1 MEEKKD
7 KTQIFKESYEKLQ
20 KKYGLP
26 GFDEINKDFE
36 IEKLKSG
43 SFMLK
48 DIRRN
53 MIEKV
58 ASVIKLFEMMMNPT
72 SAPMFMFAVLKN
84 MKNDIKKEIERLYKE
99 LTSITISM
107 VKLDISFDEKAEAE
121 AIKTIFKK
129 WMACKGQIF
138 SICSSMEDAWKES
151 SKKSDKSYL
160 G

>member
-7 KTQIFKESYEKLQ
+7 KMQLLKENYEKLQ

-26 GFDEINKDFE
+26 GFEEINKDFE

-53 MIEKV
+53 MVEKI
-58 ASVIKLFEMMMNPT
+58 ASVIKLFEMLMNPT

-84 MKNDIKKEIERLYKE
+84 MKNDTKKHIENLYKE
-99 LTSITISM
+99 LTSVTISM
-107 VKLDISFDEKAEAE
+107 VKLDISFDEKSEAE
-121 AIKTIFKK
+121 AVKSIFKK
-129 WMACKGQIF
+129 WMSCKGQIV
-138 SICSSMEDAWKES
+138 SICNSMEDAWKES